1 MKRYILA
8 AAIIIGAPAIVGL
21 ANNLPTQ
28 SCFLNITD
36 QTILRS
42 ARKYDS
48 AAHFTCNN
56 GVKTLISRDAS
67 NETEQVSDNVNNE
80 PELIDAI
87 DYQILAK
94 ETDGQ
99 CASPG
104 ANYGCRYDSNI
115 TIPAPQ

>member
-28 SCFLNITD
+28 SCFLNITE
-36 QTILRS
+36 QTVLRAARS
-42 ARKYDS
+42 ADPG
-48 AAHFTCNN
+48 AHYSCTN
-56 GVKTLISRDAS
+56 GVKTLIS
-67 NETEQVSDNVNNE
+67 NEDDNE
-80 PELIDAI
+80 PEVIDAI
-87 DYQILAK
+87 DYQILAQ

-104 ANYGCRYDSNI
+104 AIHGCRYDSNI

>member
-8 AAIIIGAPAIVGL
+8 AAIVIGAPAIVGL

-28 SCFLNITD
+28 SCFLDITD

-42 ARKYDS
+42 ARKYDP
-48 AAHFTCNN
+48 AAHFSCDN
-56 GVKTLISRDAS
+56 GVKTLVS
-67 NETEQVSDNVNNE
+67 NEDDNE

-87 DYQILAK
+87 DYRILAQ

>member
-1 MKRYILA
+1 MKRYIFA
-8 AAIIIGAPAIVGL
+8 AAIIIGSPVIVGL

-36 QTILRS
+36 QTVLRAARS
-42 ARKYDS
+42 ADPN
-48 AAHFTCNN
+48 AHFRCDN
-56 GVKTLISRDAS
+56 GFKTLVS
-67 NETEQVSDNVNNE
+67 NEGNNE
-80 PELIDAI
+80 PEVIDAI
-87 DYQILAK
+87 DYQILAQ

-104 ANYGCRYDSNI
+104 AIHGCRYDSNI